1 MPDFD
6 QPRLSSPG
14 EKPFAS
20 DQSTYHTRTISAQ
33 VYELFALGEL
43 MVQPVYGSILHV
55 IAQRILGPWRPLS
68 WGMLSPLLR
77 RLEQEGLITS
87 AIEQRQE
94 GVPRSGRGQPPH
106 IYSITPAGRERFLA
120 LMLTPSTYSRE
131 TREVFVIKLSKSQFL
146 TPAQQMGVL
155 AWYRGYL
162 TDLSASHQSEQQELL
177 HAAYIL
183 EEERP
188 GILRAIDFQFHTLD
202 AELSWLNSLRTTLQ
216 EAKEQPTQE

>member
-6 QPRLSSPG
+6 QQRPSSSG
-14 EKPFAS
+14 EKLLAS
-20 DQSTYHTRTISAQ
+20 DQSTYHTRTMSPQ
-33 VYELFALGEL
+33 VYELFVLGEL

-68 WGMLSPLLR
+68 WGMLSPLIR
-77 RLEQEGLITS
+77 RLEQEELIAS
-87 AIEQRQE
+87 VVEQRRE
-94 GVPRSGRGQPPH
+94 GVPRSGRGQPPR

-146 TPAQQMGVL
+146 TLAQQMNVL

-162 TDLSASHQSEQQELL
+162 TDLHSYHQSEQSELL

-183 EEERP
+183 P
-188 GILRAIDFQFHTLD
+188 
-202 AELSWLNSLRTTLQ
+202 TLQ
-216 EAKEQPTQE
+216 EAKEQHTQE